1 MLFAAWKGK
10 SYTKEVCLHSQVGAN
25 SCYLIS
31 KNDKFKKGLN
41 FHEVE
46 ESFWTDSKVVLG
58 SITNDV
64 QWFKRFAANRVQQI
78 NTMTAEGFPETEPQ

>member
-1 MLFAAWKGK
+1 MVIEEDKVHWCFLLGK
-10 SYTKEVCLHSQVGAN
+10 IAN

-41 FHEVE
+41 FREVE

-78 NTMTAEGFPETEPQ
+78 NTMTAEVFPETEPQ